1 MNRPRRRSA
10 WNVCLAVLLALAAP
24 PLAGQS
30 VTSGTLEG
38 TVRSADGSLLNDAS
52 ILLTDATGGSTR
64 ALAISPGGRFA
75 AGFLP
80 SGSYDL
86 LVERIGYA
94 PRRLRG
100 VTLRPGQHVELRVVL
115 APSAPTAERVDS
127 AAWSSGVLA
136 GSRAGL
142 AQWFTPLEV
151 AGLPSE
157 RFAIDELARLS
168 SMAGPGLEVEGLP
181 ARMTGVVIDGVPF
194 AAARR
199 PGSAADPAGMV
210 AFPLQVLEQAELVT
224 GSPDVEWSGFGGGA
238 LSGYTRR
245 GTRDFRVGAFGSWG
259 AGSLEGSDPFAGGA
273 VSHGSMQGGVLLSGP
288 IVRDTASFVLGVEA
302 RRFETPLQYGLAFAA
317 ASDSVAGLAEDAYGV
332 SLGGADGRL
341 LTTEVL
347 SGFGRLDWQFSDA
360 TALTVRGNLAAVSAP
375 DDGAGAWLGRAGG
388 GSEGMDLSGAATLA
402 SQLSPTLAQEARV
415 GVDVSRR
422 DRSADADGAF
432 PATSIAAA
440 GLLLGAGGYAGDFA
454 RTTFHASET
463 LQYRAGV
470 HRIKGGA
477 AVSAARYEGSYVPDG
492 TGEFFFS
499 TLDAFAGR
507 QGLFVQPAGT
517 LPTASFT
524 LPRFSAY
531 LQDSWTTAP
540 GLEIL
545 LGLRA
550 DIDVLPDGEAS
561 LNEDWEEL
569 TGLDNS
575 AVGKGKVM
583 LGPRAGFQWDQGEQH
598 RWVVRGAAGIYF
610 DAADPAVIG
619 EVLANDGAL
628 RVRRGAGSLAGW
640 PGFPQSVG
648 TETGPT
654 LSLLAPD
661 YQAPRSARGSLG
673 ISRALGTAGTL
684 HLSAAYRRTDFLPR
698 RTDLNLATTPAATDA
713 DGRAVFG
720 TLAKQ
725 GALLYAQPGS
735 NRRFGGFDRVW
746 ALNTDGWSEYR
757 AATVAFEHRPATGLA
772 AFGSYTFSDTQDNW
786 VGARSGWA
794 DAQLPP
800 FPGAD
805 DDADWTEGRSD
816 FDVPHRAVVGAE
828 LSLGGR
834 IAPRLA
840 ALYRFRSGYPFTP
853 GFRPGVDA
861 NGDGSARNDP
871 AFVDDD
877 VPGFAEAQDGWEC
890 LGSQVGG
897 FAERNACREP
907 GVHALD
913 ARISFDLLRRGG
925 RSASLVVDGLNLLS
939 SDEGEVDRALY
950 LVDPAG
956 ALGTANG
963 QVTVPLSANPN
974 FGDPIARFATGRT
987 LRIGFQVSY

>member
-10 WNVCLAVLLALAAP
+10 WNVCFAVLLALLAP
-24 PLAGQS
+24 PLAAQS

-52 ILLTDATGGSTR
+52 ILLTDASGGSTR
-64 ALAISPGGRFA
+64 ALEISPAGRFA

-100 VTLRPGQHVELRVVL
+100 VTLRPGQNVDLRIVL
-115 APSAPTAERVDS
+115 SPSAPTAARVDS
-127 AAWSSGVLA
+127 ASWSSGVLA

-142 AQWFTPLEV
+142 SQWFTPLEV
-151 AGLPSE
+151 WGLPSE

-168 SMAGPGLEVEGLP
+168 SHAGPGLEVEGLP

-194 AAARR
+194 SAARR
-199 PGSAADPAGMV
+199 PGFGTDPAGTV
-210 AFPLQVLEQAELVT
+210 AFPLQILEQAELVT
-224 GSPDVEWSGFGGGA
+224 GSPDVEWSGFGGGV

-245 GTRDFRVGAFGSWG
+245 GTRDFRVHGFGSWG
-259 AGSLEGSDPFAGGA
+259 TGSLEGSDPFASGS

-302 RRFETPLQYGLAFAA
+302 RRFETPLQYGLAFAS
-317 ASDSVAGLAEDAYGV
+317 ASDSVAELAQDRYGV
-332 SLGGADGRL
+332 PLGGPDGRL
-341 LTTEVL
+341 LSTEVL

-360 TALTVRGNLAAVSAP
+360 TSLTVRGNLAATSSP
-375 DDGAGAWLGRAGG
+375 DGGRGAWLGRAGAG
-388 GSEGMDLSGAATLA
+388 AEGMDLSGAATLA
-402 SQLSPTLAQEARV
+402 SQLSPSLSQEARV

-422 DRSADADGAF
+422 DRSGEGEGGF

-440 GLLLGAGGYAGDFA
+440 GLMLGSGGYAGDFA

-499 TLDAFAGR
+499 SLGDFAGG
-507 QGLFVQPAGT
+507 QGLFVQSAGT
-517 LPTASFT
+517 LPTASFSI
-524 LPRFSAY
+524 PRFSGY
-531 LQDSWTTAP
+531 LQDTWTAAP

-550 DIDVLPDGEAS
+550 DLDVLPNGDAS
-561 LNEDWEEL
+561 LNREWARL
-569 TGLDNS
+569 TGLDS
-575 AVGKGKVM
+575 ASVGGTKVL
-583 LGPRAGFQWDQGEQH
+583 LGPRVGFQWDQGEQH
-598 RWVVRGAAGIYF
+598 RWVVRGAGGIYF
-610 DAADPAVIG
+610 DQADPAVIG
-619 EVLANDGAL
+619 EVLANDGDL
-628 RVRRGAGSLAGW
+628 RVRRGAGALAGW

-648 TETGPT
+648 TETGST

-661 YQAPRSARGSLG
+661 YQAPRSARGSFG
-673 ISRALGTAGTL
+673 ISRALGGAGTL

-698 RTDLNLATTPAATDA
+698 RADLNLAATPAATDA
-713 DGRAVFG
+713 NGREVYG

-725 GALLYAQPGS
+725 GSLLYAQPGS
-735 NRRFGGFDRVW
+735 NRRLGGFDRVW
-746 ALNTDGWSEYR
+746 AINTDGWSEYR
-757 AATVAFEHRPATGLA
+757 GATVAFEHRPGTGLA

-805 DDADWTEGRSD
+805 EGDDWTEGRSD

-828 LSLGGR
+828 LGFGGR

-877 VPGFAEAQDGWEC
+877 VPGFAEALSGWDC
-890 LGSQVGG
+890 LGAQVGR
-897 FAERNACREP
+897 FAERNACREE
-907 GVHALD
+907 GVHSLD
-913 ARISFDLLRRGG
+913 ARIAFDFLRSG
-925 RSASLVVDGLNLLS
+925 RRTASLVLDGLNLLS
-939 SDEGEVDRALY
+939 SNEGETDRALY

-956 ALGTANG
+956 SLQTANG
-963 QVTVPLSANPN
+963 RVTVPLVANPN

-987 LRIGFQVSY
+987 IRIGFQVSY